1 MLVAWLCFPRFI
13 QKRLSS
19 LPQGLHFDGEVESF
33 PSAIR
38 GQRGQAGS
46 LRQSEAGPVAKRK
59 PKGFC
64 TGAQRARS
72 LGEILIEGHDLQAV
86 ARKSRPDE
94 SKACPTLNKL
104 CDDF

>member
-13 QKRLSS
+13 QKRLNP

-33 PSAIR
+33 PSAIC
-38 GQRGQAGS
+38 GQRGQPRS
-46 LRQSEAGPVAKRK
+46 LRQSEAGPNTQRK
-59 PKGFC
+59 PERFRL
-64 TGAQRARS
+64 GAKCART

-86 ARKSRPDE
+86 ARKSWPDE
-94 SKACPTLNKL
+94 SKACPALNKL

>member
-13 QKRLSS
+13 QKRLSP
-19 LPQGLHFDGEVESF
+19 LPQGLHFDVKVESF

-46 LRQSEAGPVAKRK
+46 LRQSEAGPITQRK
-59 PKGFC
+59 PERFRLGAKG
-64 TGAQRARS
+64 ARS

-94 SKACPTLNKL
+94 SKTCPTLNKL

>member
-13 QKRLSS
+13 QKRLSL
-19 LPQGLHFDGEVESF
+19 LPQGLHLDVKVERF

-46 LRQSEAGPVAKRK
+46 FRQSEAGPVAKRK
-59 PKGFC
+59 SERFLRCAKG
-64 TGAQRARS
+64 ARS

-94 SKACPTLNKL
+94 SKARPTLNKL
-104 CDDF
+104 